1 MKLYKV
7 AIDSGI
13 VVYTPVMTDFEISCF
28 DIYGQEI
35 VHFYG
40 ANKDN
45 KTNKFISLYNWVNNT
60 SIQNIVLTDV
70 PYTIV
75 DIKQLPLGLYV
86 STMSGDVYT
95 YNFNEVFLV

>member
-7 AIDSGI
+7 VIDSDTA
-13 VVYTPVMTDFEISCF
+13 VTYTPILTDFEISCF

-40 ANKDN
+40 SNKDN
-45 KTNKFISLYNWVNNT
+45 KTNKFMCLYNWVNHTN
-60 SIQNIVLTDV
+60 IQNIVLTNV

-86 STMSGDVYT
+86 STTTGDVYM
-95 YNFNEVFLV
+95 YNFTQN